1 MRTETKQT
9 ETAAKRLLP
18 AYSFLPL
25 IVTIIGHTLCYTG
38 SKFIN
43 QGFEHHEVSLAI
55 DAAIPLSPDWVIVYV
70 ATFFFWAAGLVMIM
84 REEKPLCFE
93 LFSAIIISYAICFCF
108 FLLYPTTMERP
119 ALVESGYPERLLGVL
134 WALDTPT
141 NLFPSMHCLLSWLC
155 FRMSLRCKR
164 TNTFYKVFSFFAAV
178 MIFAS
183 VVLVKQHVFADIIGG
198 VLFAE
203 LSLFL
208 AGKLHGE
215 KSFYIIEKKLLKKS
229 L

>member
-1 MRTETKQT
+1 MRTETKQI

-25 IVTIIGHTLCYTG
+25 IVTIICHTLCYTG

-93 LFSAIIISYAICFCF
+93 LFSAIIISYAFCFGF

-119 ALVESGYPERLLGVL
+119 ALVGSGYPERLLGVL
-134 WALDTPT
+134 WELDAPT

-164 TNTFYKVFSFFAAV
+164 ANTFYRVFSFFAAV

-208 AGKLHGE
+208 ARKLHGE
-215 KSFYIIEKKLLKKS
+215 KFFYIIEKKLLKKS